1 MHIFLQTPLYWN
13 LILLKIILLLNV
25 EELAAHCSKA
35 SAREA
40 RLVGRKVCFTLE
52 ARWRGGGWTPAQRPA
67 PHWQGKSFKGDFRG
81 AQAKEGPHA
90 GKPFSAWRCRLTVG
104 HQWSDQCR
112 LGCFTYSQ
120 SSVPGPSVFYFS
132 ESSSGIVAAYVVAA
146 VGSSYS

>member
-1 MHIFLQTPLYWN
+1 MW
-13 LILLKIILLLNV
+13 
-25 EELAAHCSKA
+25 ELAAHCSKA

-52 ARWRGGGWTPAQRPA
+52 ACSWREGGLLLKGQLPTDR
-67 PHWQGKSFKGDFRG
+67 GKSFKGGLSGCTGQGRG
-81 AQAKEGPHA
+81 HTQSSTLGPD
-90 GKPFSAWRCRLTVG
+90 GRLAVG
-104 HQWSDQCR
+104 HRWSDQRR